1 MDGIEP
7 IKRVLEEGALS
18 SSFAVVESYR
28 NHSEHAEALDGEEKS
43 VSSEGKVEALTLKG
57 DDEEQYERGELKC
70 PSEFHVAED
79 VERDYHEYS
88 HRAVVD
94 EADRADD
101 EKESD
106 IEQAEQSAFESYVL
120 LELVD
125 SLDREQTEEE
135 SEHHVLVEGIDEG
148 PRRHQVEG
156 DLRDQTE
163 DKQSFCV
170 LLEIRGVGV
179 ALGDHKREDG
189 ERKSADAGHPLVVG
203 HDSCPEMVEQHKC
216 HREDLECV

>member
-7 IKRVLEEGALS
+7 IERVLEEGALF
-18 SSFAVVESYR
+18 SSFAVIEPDGD
-28 NHSEHAEALDGEEKS
+28 HCEHAEALDGEEKS
-43 VSSEGKVEALTLKG
+43 VSGEGKVEALTLKG

-79 VERDYHEYS
+79 VEGDYHEYS

-94 EADRADD
+94 EADRADE
-101 EKESD
+101 EKERD
-106 IEQAEQSAFESYVL
+106 LEQAEQSAFESYVL

-170 LLEIRGVGV
+170 LFEIRGVRV
-179 ALGDHKREDG
+179 ALGDHKGEDG
-189 ERKSADAGHPLVVG
+189 ECKSADTGHPLVVG